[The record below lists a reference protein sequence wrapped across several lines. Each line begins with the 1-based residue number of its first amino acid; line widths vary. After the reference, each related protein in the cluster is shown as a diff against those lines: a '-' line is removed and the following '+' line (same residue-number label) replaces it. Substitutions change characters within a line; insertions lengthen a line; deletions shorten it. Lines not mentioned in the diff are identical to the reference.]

1 MITGMSKGSIRPSSL
16 LRGSYYFV
24 WFTGRY
30 AYGRP
35 EILLTR

>member
-1 MITGMSKGSIRPSSL
+1 MTSSKSKGSFPVSSL
-16 LRGSYYFV
+16 LRGPSYFV

-35 EILLTR
+35 EILLTH